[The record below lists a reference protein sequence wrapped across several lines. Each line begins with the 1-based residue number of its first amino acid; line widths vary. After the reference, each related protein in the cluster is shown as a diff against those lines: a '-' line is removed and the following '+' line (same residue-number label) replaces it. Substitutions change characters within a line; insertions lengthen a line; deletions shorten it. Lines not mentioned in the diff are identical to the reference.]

1 MAVPQC
7 VSQIRIRALR
17 AKTATEQ
24 KLLQLIE
31 PIAAQL
37 GLVIIRIRLFGREK
51 RKVLQIMAER
61 ITDQQMGIKDCTG
74 LSRAI
79 SAVIDVEDPISG
91 AYELEV
97 SSPGI
102 ERPLT
107 AIEDFERWAGHT
119 AKLELDRLVEG
130 RRRFKG
136 VLGGLDGENI
146 VIDLEGES
154 ESALMPFSW
163 ISDAH
168 LVMSDALLKMNKD
181 S

>member
-1 MAVPQC
+1 M
-7 VSQIRIRALR
+7 R
-17 AKTATEQ
+17 AKTTSEQ
-24 KLLQLIE
+24 NIMQIIE

-37 GLVIIRIRLFGREK
+37 GLEIVRVRMFGREK
-51 RKVLQIMAER
+51 RKILQIMAER
-61 ITDQQMGIKDCTG
+61 ISDHQMGIKDCTS

-79 SAVIDVEDPISG
+79 SAVIDVEDPIAG
-91 AYELEV
+91 AYELEI

-107 AIEDFERWAGHT
+107 VLEDFERWAGHT

-146 VIDLEGES
+146 VIDLEGEA

-168 LVMSDALLKMNKD
+168 LVMSDTLLKMNTD
-181 S
+181 SKETKS

>member
-1 MAVPQC
+1 M
-7 VSQIRIRALR
+7 QI
-17 AKTATEQ
+17 
-24 KLLQLIE
+24 IE

-37 GLVIIRIRLFGREK
+37 GLEIVRVRMFGREK
-51 RKVLQIMAER
+51 RKILQIMAER
-61 ITDQQMGIKDCTG
+61 ISDHQMGIKDCTS

-79 SAVIDVEDPISG
+79 SAVIDVEDPIAG
-91 AYELEV
+91 AYELEI

-107 AIEDFERWAGHT
+107 VLEDFERWAGHT
-119 AKLELDRLVEG
+119 AKLELDRLIEG

-136 VLGGLDGENI
+136 VLAGVEDDNI

-154 ESALMPFSW
+154 DSALMPFAW

-168 LVMSDALLKMNKD
+168 LVMSDALLNMNKNAKD
-181 S
+181 SRETKT

>member
-1 MAVPQC
+1 
-7 VSQIRIRALR
+7 LR
-17 AKTATEQ
+17 AKTAIEQ
-24 KLLQLIE
+24 TIFQAIE
-31 PIAAQL
+31 PVAEQL
-37 GLVIIRIRLFGREK
+37 GLVIVRIRLFGREK

-61 ITDQQMGIKDCTG
+61 AADHQMGIKDCTA

-79 SAVIDVEDPISG
+79 SAVIDVEDPIAG

-107 AIEDFERWAGHT
+107 VIEDFERWAGHT

-136 VLGGLDGENI
+136 VLGGLDGDNI
-146 VIDLEGES
+146 VIDLEGEAQ
-154 ESALMPFSW
+154 SALMPFSW

-168 LVMSDALLKMNKD
+168 LVMSDALLKMNTD
-181 S
+181 SKETKS

>member
-1 MAVPQC
+1 
-7 VSQIRIRALR
+7 LR
-17 AKTATEQ
+17 AKTAIEQ
-24 KLLQLIE
+24 TIFQAIE
-31 PIAAQL
+31 PVAEQL
-37 GLVIIRIRLFGREK
+37 GLVIVRIRMFGREK

-61 ITDQQMGIKDCTG
+61 ATDHQMGIKDCTA

-79 SAVIDVEDPISG
+79 SAVIDVEDPIAG

-107 AIEDFERWAGHT
+107 VIEDFERWAGHT

-136 VLGGLDGENI
+136 VLGGLDGDNI
-146 VIDLEGES
+146 VIDLEGEAQ
-154 ESALMPFSW
+154 SALMPFSW

-168 LVMSDALLKMNKD
+168 LVMSDALLKMNTD
-181 S
+181 SKETKS